1 MSDDQFV
8 TVFVNC
14 LGNKKYQPTLPDGRK
29 LYTVYEYEYSSSQWH
44 LYGSGREE
52 PKLYKSKS
60 RAARIARRQ
69 RKREQKRKAGIYYET
84 KLG

>member
-14 LGNKKYQPTLPDGRK
+14 LGNKKYQPRLPDGRK
-29 LYTVYEYEYSSSQWH
+29 LYTVYEYDYSSSQWR
-44 LYGSGREE
+44 LYGGRVEE

-60 RAARIARRQ
+60 RAIRIARR
-69 RKREQKRKAGIYYET
+69 RFKREQKRKAEIYYET
-84 KLG
+84 NLG